1 MRLNLCKITNKA
13 KFTDPASIT
22 YIKKLTQHIVS
33 KVKFLSFAVCL
44 FLAVMYLSLSI
55 LQKWKRLWVPDFL
68 LFSSNS
74 AFSAINSKQEYQTFN
89 AFLLLATPGFSC
101 VDPALGL
108 VILLFLFHF
117 QKQGLCSQFHIQ
129 LFCKPEHF
137 PKCDLHA
144 GYDNFWKY
152 PIFHPKL
159 A

>member
-117 QKQGLCSQFHIQ
+117 QKQGLCSLNYSSLQFIF
-129 LFCKPEHF
+129 LFSTSFTIPVSYSIILLTWTF
-137 PKCDLHA
+137 S
-144 GYDNFWKY
+144 
-152 PIFHPKL
+152 
-159 A
+159 